1 MTFGMVTMSLKEAL
15 MIANAAPISTT
26 PAPTNQTSDDFAS
39 CVEDGSANASHV
51 AHKGLS
57 ELYNDLDC
65 TLQLDSLKQLCV
77 TGFWKISLNVTFY
90 NSNIYNQNEE
100 RELPFNLKVVTM
112 CSSTPNYQKTV
123 GNTLKSPVIPFLW
136 SQ

>member
-1 MTFGMVTMSLKEAL
+1 MAFGMVTITLMAAL
-15 MIANAAPISTT
+15 IIANAAPINIT

-65 TLQLDSLKQLCV
+65 TLQLDSLKQLCMDYD
-77 TGFWKISLNVTFY
+77 G
-90 NSNIYNQNEE
+90 
-100 RELPFNLKVVTM
+100 
-112 CSSTPNYQKTV
+112 TV
-123 GNTLKSPVIPFLW
+123 S
-136 SQ
+136 